1 MLTGGIAE
9 VKIFLSIYFMHIDKM
24 CLQQNATQMLRAN
37 TVPSSWGGG
46 TYNRPIRANTVPSSW
61 GGATYKCLVPAQNR
75 LPNALAEEVE
85 GGLNNLEIKLFV
97 VFIFIMT
104 FLHMCEILE
113 CIVGFYPI
121 VFYLAHIVAL
131 YTSIVLLSYLMLVIY
146 ISVPVAHFVEGDKI

>member
-1 MLTGGIAE
+1 M
-9 VKIFLSIYFMHIDKM
+9 
-24 CLQQNATQMLRAN
+24 
-37 TVPSSWGGG
+37 SSAC
-46 TYNRPIRANTVPSSW
+46 TKY
-61 GGATYKCLVPAQNR
+61 CR

-97 VFIFIMT
+97 VFIFIIT

-121 VFYLAHIVAL
+121 AFYLAHIVAL
-131 YTSIVLLSYLMLVIY
+131 YTSIVLSYLMLVIY

>member
-1 MLTGGIAE
+1 
-9 VKIFLSIYFMHIDKM
+9 MHIDKM
-24 CLQQNATQMLRAN
+24 CLQQNATQMLRGK
-37 TVPSSWGGG
+37 TVPSPWGEL
-46 TYNRPIRANTVPSSW
+46 TK
-61 GGATYKCLVPAQNR
+61 YKCLVPAQNR

-97 VFIFIMT
+97 VFNFIMT

-121 VFYLAHIVAL
+121 VFYLAHIVTL
-131 YTSIVLLSYLMLVIY
+131 YTFIVLLSYLMLVIY

>member
-1 MLTGGIAE
+1 MFA
-9 VKIFLSIYFMHIDKM
+9 K
-24 CLQQNATQMLRAN
+24 NATQMLRAN
-37 TVPSSWGGG
+37 TVPSPWGEF
-46 TYNRPIRANTVPSSW
+46 TK
-61 GGATYKCLVPAQNR
+61 YKCLVPAQNR

-97 VFIFIMT
+97 VFIFIMA
-104 FLHMCEILE
+104 FLHKCEILE

>member
-1 MLTGGIAE
+1 
-9 VKIFLSIYFMHIDKM
+9 
-24 CLQQNATQMLRAN
+24 MLRAN
-37 TVPSSWGGG
+37 TVPSPWGEL
-46 TYNRPIRANTVPSSW
+46 TK
-61 GGATYKCLVPAQNR
+61 YKCLVPAQNR

-131 YTSIVLLSYLMLVIY
+131 YTSIVLLSYLMLVFILVFQLLTLWKGTKY
-146 ISVPVAHFVEGDKI
+146 R

>member
-1 MLTGGIAE
+1 
-9 VKIFLSIYFMHIDKM
+9 
-24 CLQQNATQMLRAN
+24 MLRGN
-37 TVPSSWGGG
+37 TVPNPWGVL
-46 TYNRPIRANTVPSSW
+46 TK
-61 GGATYKCLVPAQNR
+61 YKCLVPAQNR

-131 YTSIVLLSYLMLVIY
+131 RPDSTTAKFFARNCLCEIRMVG
-146 ISVPVAHFVEGDKI
+146 HE

>member
-1 MLTGGIAE
+1 
-9 VKIFLSIYFMHIDKM
+9 MHIDKM
-24 CLQQNATQMLRAN
+24 RLQQNATQMLRSN
-37 TVPSSWGGG
+37 TVPSPWGEL
-46 TYNRPIRANTVPSSW
+46 TK
-61 GGATYKCLVPAQNR
+61 YKCLVPAQNR

-97 VFIFIMT
+97 VFIFIIT
-104 FLHMCEILE
+104 LLHMCEILE

-146 ISVPVAHFVEGDKI
+146 ISVPVIHFVEGDKI